1 MKTKLLLIFLFFSKI
16 AFSQRNDKVPAEINA
31 FIPKGFE
38 VLELTTGDINND
50 KLLDFILVCKSKKEA
65 EDGGLPRLMILVL
78 QDANKKYKVAKKS
91 EQLIMCAGCGGVM
104 GDPFSGVEINKDGT
118 FSVQHYGGSSWRWSK
133 DATFR
138 FDASTKNWILSAEKN
153 LTFHASDPDKT
164 TREYIIPE
172 NEFLVAKTFD
182 NYTGEDDGQGSN
194 WKVKTEKTYFH
205 NQTDEKTVRKAFL
218 VKGNKIESF
227 VETKNFIW
235 VEYPKTDEFKRGTI
249 GFILKKDLEKM
260 K

>member
-1 MKTKLLLIFLFFSKI
+1 MKTKLLLIFLCFSKI
-16 AFSQRNDKVPAEINA
+16 AFSQKIDKVPAEINA

-38 VLELTTGDINND
+38 VLELTTGDINLD
-50 KLLDFILVCKSKKEA
+50 KLPDYVLVCKNKKEA
-65 EDGGLPRLMILVL
+65 EDGGLPRPIMLIL
-78 QDANKKYKVAKKS
+78 QDANKKFKVAKKS

-104 GDPFSGVEINKDGT
+104 GDPFSGIAINKDGT

-138 FDASTKNWILSAEKN
+138 FDAIKNNWVLNLEKN
-153 LTFHASDPDKT
+153 ITFHASDPEKT
-164 TREYIIPE
+164 TREYAIPE
-172 NEFLVAKTFD
+172 NEFLVPKTFY
-182 NYTGEDDGQGSN
+182 NYTGEDEGQSSN
-194 WKVKTEKTYFH
+194 WKVKAEKTFFH
-205 NQTDEKTVRKAFL
+205 SQADEKTIRKGFL

-235 VEYPKTDEFKRGTI
+235 VEYPKTDEFKRGTL
-249 GFILKKDLEKM
+249 GFILKKDLEKV